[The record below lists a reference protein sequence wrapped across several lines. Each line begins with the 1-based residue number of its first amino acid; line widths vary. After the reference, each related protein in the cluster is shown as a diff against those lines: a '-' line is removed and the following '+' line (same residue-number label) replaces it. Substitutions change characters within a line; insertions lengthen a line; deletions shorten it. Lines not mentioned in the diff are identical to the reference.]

1 MTGIITGR
9 GFTLIGGKVNFICV
23 GGREGVVT
31 KKRKVSDAN
40 VYIKEIGL
48 N

>member
-9 GFTLIGGKVNFICV
+9 DFTLIGAKVNFICV
-23 GGREGVVT
+23 VGGRGVVT
-31 KKRKVSDAN
+31 KKRKVSDAK
-40 VYIKEIGL
+40 VYIKEMGL